1 MNIVLLGAPGAGKGT
16 QSAKLV
22 EAFGFKHV
30 STGDLLRAAV
40 KEGTELGVKAKGYM
54 DAGELVPDEVVIGLV
69 EELLKA
75 EPTANYLLDGFPR
88 TSAQAVALDGV
99 MAELGVKLD
108 MAISIDV
115 ENEVVVERIS
125 KRRLCKGCSYI
136 GTAADGDT
144 CPVCGAELYQRAD
157 DNADE
162 QRAVCLLADQRQ
174 NDGNDGRQQRPCR
187 LGKGFAVG
195 ALDCRSDDKH
205 EHRRNDDDAHKR
217 MRGVLL
223 HGFVSFTKQKI
234 AS

>member
-1 MNIVLLGAPGAGKGT
+1 MRGGAAFVCKETNMNIVLLGAPGAGKGT

-75 EPTANYLLDGFPR
+75 DPAASYLLDGFPR

-99 MAELGVKLD
+99 MAELGAKLD

-115 ENEVVVERIS
+115 DNEVVVGRIS

-136 GTAADGDT
+136 GTVDDGET
-144 CPVCGAELYQRAD
+144 CPACGGELYQRAD
-157 DNADE
+157 DNADSVRTRLE
-162 QRAVCLLADQRQ
+162 AYDKSTAPLIDYYRGTGILASVNGDQAPE
-174 NDGNDGRQQRPCR
+174 DV
-187 LGKGFAVG
+187 FASIKE
-195 ALDCRSDDKH
+195 AAQL
-205 EHRRNDDDAHKR
+205 
-217 MRGVLL
+217 
-223 HGFVSFTKQKI
+223 
-234 AS
+234 

>member
-1 MNIVLLGAPGAGKGT
+1 MRGGAAFVCKETNMNIVLLGAPGAGKGT

-75 EPTANYLLDGFPR
+75 DPAASYLLDGFPR

-99 MAELGVKLD
+99 MAELGAKLD

-115 ENEVVVERIS
+115 DNEVVVGRIS

-136 GTAADGDT
+136 GTVDDG
-144 CPVCGAELYQRAD
+144 ELYQRAD
-157 DNADE
+157 DNADSVRTRLE
-162 QRAVCLLADQRQ
+162 AYDKSTAPLIDYYRGTGILASVNGDQAPE
-174 NDGNDGRQQRPCR
+174 DV
-187 LGKGFAVG
+187 FASIKE
-195 ALDCRSDDKH
+195 AAQL
-205 EHRRNDDDAHKR
+205 
-217 MRGVLL
+217 
-223 HGFVSFTKQKI
+223 
-234 AS
+234 

>member
-1 MNIVLLGAPGAGKGT
+1 MRGGAASVCKETNMNIVLLGAPGAGKGT

-75 EPTANYLLDGFPR
+75 DPAASYLLDGFPR

-99 MAELGVKLD
+99 MAELGAKLD

-115 ENEVVVERIS
+115 DNEVVVGRIS

-136 GTAADGDT
+136 GTVDDGQ
-144 CPVCGAELYQRAD
+144 LYQRAD
-157 DNADE
+157 DNADSVRTRLE
-162 QRAVCLLADQRQ
+162 AYDKSTAPLIDYYRGTGILASVNGDQAPE
-174 NDGNDGRQQRPCR
+174 DV
-187 LGKGFAVG
+187 FASIKE
-195 ALDCRSDDKH
+195 AAQL
-205 EHRRNDDDAHKR
+205 
-217 MRGVLL
+217 
-223 HGFVSFTKQKI
+223 
-234 AS
+234 